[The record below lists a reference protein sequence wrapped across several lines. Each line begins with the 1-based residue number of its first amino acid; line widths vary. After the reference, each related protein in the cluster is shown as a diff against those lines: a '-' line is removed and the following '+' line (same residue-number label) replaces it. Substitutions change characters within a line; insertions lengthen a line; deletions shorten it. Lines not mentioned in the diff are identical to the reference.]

1 MIGEQQ
7 MAVEMVLTLGQA
19 FEVAYQLAVLKN
31 GVGTETSATAG
42 RSDVAG
48 MSDAAGLKKTYSAAR
63 TADRLWRPPVNSVKP
78 LRSPVIANS
87 SNITVGLH

>member
-1 MIGEQQ
+1 
-7 MAVEMVLTLGQA
+7 MVLTLGQA

-31 GVGTETSATAG
+31 GVGTETGGAAG

-48 MSDAAGLKKTYSAAR
+48 MSDVAGLKKANSVTQ
-63 TADRLWRPPVNSVKP
+63 TADRPWRPPVNSVKP
-78 LRSPVIANS
+78 LRSPLITNS

>member
-1 MIGEQQ
+1 MCEQQ

-31 GVGTETSATAG
+31 SAFLEP
-42 RSDVAG
+42 R
-48 MSDAAGLKKTYSAAR
+48 DASCRDKASSRPL
-63 TADRLWRPPVNSVKP
+63 TADRGLWRPPVNAVKP
-78 LRSPVIANS
+78 LQTPVIANT